1 MTGDTS
7 QSDLDTA
14 MSCRQGAASSLR
26 FASKPKSL
34 KARLALR
41 LQSEVAASLHYH
53 HFITIGV
60 SKSQFQYFHKALYLF
75 YNFCQFFVFLYPPS
89 NEKNLL
95 MPEFALHSMQVVYR

>member
-7 QSDLDTA
+7 QSDLDTVT
-14 MSCRQGAASSLR
+14 CRQGAASSLR

-41 LQSEVAASLHYH
+41 LQSEVAASLHCPPCSDYH

-60 SKSQFQYFHKALYLF
+60 SHSHFL
-75 YNFCQFFVFLYPPS
+75 FVFIKRVIL
-89 NEKNLL
+89 
-95 MPEFALHSMQVVYR
+95 

>member
-7 QSDLDTA
+7 QSDLDTV
-14 MSCRQGAASSLR
+14 SCRQGTAASSLR

-41 LQSEVAASLHYH
+41 LQSEVAASDYY

-60 SKSQFQYFHKALYLF
+60 SYSQFL
-75 YNFCQFFVFLYPPS
+75 
-89 NEKNLL
+89 
-95 MPEFALHSMQVVYR
+95 